1 MSYGKVISYEKE
13 GTIGVIDL
21 INEAKANVFGEQFFD
36 ELEAVEAE
44 IARGHEL
51 RAVLIIAEGRVF
63 SSGIDLNALKEAGS
77 EKIKKDLVRF
87 QRLFNFFQE
96 LPVPVVCGIQGM
108 CFGSGLEL
116 ALACDLRIVD
126 EKAKLSLP
134 EGRFG
139 LAPDIGGM
147 TRLTKLVGP
156 GWAKMMLLTGK
167 PIKGKE
173 AFGMGLCQMA
183 VPFEMVR
190 GVAYEVCNEISKLP
204 PMSMRFI
211 KRGVN
216 LAVEASTQVSMYF
229 EEAQSIYCCGTD
241 DIKEGVSAFEEK
253 REANFTGK

>member
-1 MSYGKVISYEKE
+1 MSYGKVISYEKQ
-13 GTIGVIDL
+13 GYIGVIDL
-21 INEAKANVFGEQFFD
+21 INEAKLNVIGEAFFD
-36 ELEAVEAE
+36 ELEAIESE
-44 IARGHEL
+44 IAKDYEL
-51 RAVLIIAEGRVF
+51 RAILLISEGKVF

-77 EKIKKDLVRF
+77 ESIKRNIVRY

-96 LPVPVVCGIQGM
+96 LPVPVVCGMQGKN
-108 CFGSGLEL
+108 FGSGVEL
-116 ALACDLRIVD
+116 ALACDIRVMD
-126 EKAKLSLP
+126 EKGKLSLP

-156 GWAKMMLLTGK
+156 GWAKLMLMTGM
-167 PIKGKE
+167 PVNAE
-173 AFGMGLCQMA
+173 DALRMGLCQMA
-183 VPFEMVR
+183 VPFEMVQMTAM
-190 GVAYEVCNEISKLP
+190 GLCTEIAKLP

-216 LAVEASTQVSMYF
+216 LATEASTQVGMYY

-253 REANFTGK
+253 REPTFTGK